1 VSPQCLYYDLRVS
14 YHSSVSRVAAAKHE
28 EYAQGRRELILE
40 AAMQVFSNASF
51 ADAKMDDVAAVAG
64 LSKGALYLYFPTKE
78 ALLQS
83 FIKRY
88 ALLPELP
95 DLVDAICESPPA
107 VGIPALIGQMWPRLC
122 ARKALAQVIVREIHS
137 NPARSKLFSEQ
148 IGLRAYH
155 ALASYLESWMKR
167 GELRRQD
174 ALAAAQCLFGML
186 WFFLASQELMGGK
199 ELHPL
204 SDETI
209 ISTVARM
216 FLEGAASNRKSS
228 SSYRPAGSEC
238 RRRS

>member
-1 VSPQCLYYDLRVS
+1 MP
-14 YHSSVSRVAAAKHE
+14 RVAAAKHE
-28 EYAQGRRELILE
+28 EYAQGRRDLILD
-40 AAMQVFSNASF
+40 AALQVFANASF
-51 ADAKMDDVAAVAG
+51 ADAKMDDVAAIAG

-83 FIKRY
+83 LIKRY

-95 DLVDAICESPPA
+95 DMVNSIHEVPPS
-107 VGIPALIGQMWPRLC
+107 VGVPSLISQMWPLLRE
-122 ARKALAQVIVREIHS
+122 RKALAQVIVREIHS
-137 NPARSKLFSEQ
+137 NPARAKLFSEQ
-148 IGLRAYH
+148 VGLRAYH
-155 ALASYLESWMKR
+155 ALASYLERWMKR

-186 WFFLASQELMGGK
+186 WFFLTSQELMGGK

-216 FLEGAASNRKSS
+216 FLEGAASTKKRS
-228 SSYRPAGSEC
+228 SSYRPAGGEC
-238 RRRS
+238 RRRP